1 MLHVLLHIGHLR
13 VITVQDLSQSLTH
26 VLVEVHLL
34 LVAHQLLLLDV
45 LEEAVLGLLVVANRV
60 LKARQGLLYL

>member
-1 MLHVLLHIGHLR
+1 VLHVLLHIGHLR